1 MSKTEVAKSTDV
13 VEGTVKVVSAG
24 GKSIALTR
32 VKGAVQAFENKC
44 PHLGLSL
51 SRGKIE
57 GSAIT
62 CPWHGSKFD
71 MCSGKNLDWVNSFVG
86 IPMPS
91 FMHGMISMGK
101 KPHGITLVKASEN
114 GGAVSVDV

>member
-1 MSKTEVAKSTDV
+1 MSKTEVAKSDQV
-13 VEGTVKVVSAG
+13 KEGAVHVVSAG

-32 VKGAVQAFENKC
+32 VKGSVQAFENKC
-44 PHLGLSL
+44 PHLGLAL

-62 CPWHGSKFD
+62 CPWHGSKYD

-86 IPMPS
+86 IPMPEWT
-91 FMHGMISMGK
+91 HGMIAMGK
-101 KPHGITLVKASEN
+101 KPAGITTFNAEEKN
-114 GGAVSVDV
+114 GAVSIEV

>member
-1 MSKTEVAKSTDV
+1 MSQTEIAKSEQV
-13 VEGTVKVVSAG
+13 REGSVHVASAN

-44 PHLGLSL
+44 PHLGLAL
-51 SRGKIE
+51 SRGKID
-57 GSAIT
+57 GSSIT

-86 IPMPS
+86 IKMPDWTHS
-91 FMHGMISMGK
+91 MIAMGK
-101 KPHGITLVKASEN
+101 KPAGLNTLKASESN
-114 GGAVSVDV
+114 GAVYIDI

>member
-1 MSKTEVAKSTDV
+1 MSQSEIAKSAQV
-13 VEGTVKVVSAG
+13 VEGAVHVASAG

-32 VKGAVQAFENKC
+32 VKGTVQAFENKC

-62 CPWHGSKFD
+62 CPWHGSKYD

-86 IPMPS
+86 IPMPQWT
-91 FMHGMISMGK
+91 HGMIAMGK
-101 KPHGITLVKASEN
+101 KPHPVATFKASEK
-114 GGAVSVDV
+114 GGAVFVDM

>member
-1 MSKTEVAKSTDV
+1 MSKTEAAKSAQV
-13 VEGTVKVVSAG
+13 VEGAVHVASVA

-32 VKGAVQAFENKC
+32 VKGTVQAFENKC
-44 PHLGLSL
+44 PHLGLAL

-86 IPMPS
+86 IPMPDWT
-91 FMHGMISMGK
+91 HGMISMGK
-101 KPHGITLVKASEN
+101 KPAGITTFKASEKD
-114 GGAVSVDV
+114 GAVLVDL

>member
-1 MSKTEVAKSTDV
+1 MSQTEVAKSEQV
-13 VEGTVKVVSAG
+13 REGAVHVASAN

-44 PHLGLSL
+44 PHLGLAL

-57 GSAIT
+57 GGSIT

-71 MCSGKNLDWVNSFVG
+71 MCSGKNLDWVNAFVG
-86 IPMPS
+86 IKMPDWT
-91 FMHGMISMGK
+91 HGMIAMGK
-101 KPHGITLVKASEN
+101 KPAGLTTVKASESN
-114 GGAVSVDV
+114 GTVYIDM